1 MIEISKLQPRTIP
14 VSVII
19 PTYNAST
26 TIERAL
32 DSVLL
37 QSSQPAQIIVV
48 DDASDD
54 NTIEVIEKFCAT
66 HGILNI
72 KKISLPKNVGP
83 ASARNAGWDHA
94 TEEFIAFLDADDS
107 WHPQKLAIQYTWMQ
121 QNPNVL
127 LSGHRC
133 EFGANTE
140 ADLNPSESANRV
152 SYSIQLFTLKSFIL
166 RNRLST
172 PTVMLRRD
180 IQQRFLAGKR
190 YSEDY
195 LLWVEII
202 ATHKVAGFIN
212 LPLTRLYKNRYGASG
227 LSGDLWEMQKGE
239 LDTLSRLYRASIL
252 QLNKLSFLALL
263 TLSWL
268 KFIKRLLI
276 CISLRKLE

>member
-1 MIEISKLQPRTIP
+1 MIEISDFQPHTIP

-19 PTYNAST
+19 PTFNASS

-32 DSVLL
+32 ESVLL
-37 QSSQPAQIIVV
+37 QISMPAQIIVV
-48 DDASDD
+48 DDASED
-54 NTIEVIEKFCAT
+54 NTVEVLEKFCTA
-66 HGILNI
+66 HSLLNI
-72 KKISLPKNVGP
+72 KKICLPKNVGP
-83 ASARNAGWDHA
+83 ASARNVGWDNS

-107 WHPQKLAIQYTWMQ
+107 WHPQKLAIQYLWMKK
-121 QNPNVL
+121 NPGIV

-133 EFGANTE
+133 EFEPTAQ
-140 ADLNPSESANRV
+140 ADVNLSEST
-152 SYSIQLFTLKSFIL
+152 SQTSCSIQLFTLKSFIL

-202 ATHKVAGFIN
+202 ATHTNAGFID

-227 LSGDLWEMQKGE
+227 LSGDLWKMQKGE
-239 LDTLSRLYRASIL
+239 LDTLCRLYRASIIK
-252 QLNKLSFLALL
+252 LNKLSFLALL
-263 TLSWL
+263 TLSWM
-268 KFIKRLLI
+268 KFIKRFMICLL
-276 CISLRKLE
+276 K